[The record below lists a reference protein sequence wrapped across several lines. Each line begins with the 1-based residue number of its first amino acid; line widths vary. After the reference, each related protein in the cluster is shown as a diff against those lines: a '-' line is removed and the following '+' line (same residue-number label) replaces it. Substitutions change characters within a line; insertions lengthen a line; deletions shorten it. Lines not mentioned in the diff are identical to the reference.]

1 MMLYDIE
8 VYNVNC
14 VGMPT
19 RLTSILAIRCGVSGN
34 TSKFRGLDE
43 IKAFPFP
50 MKIYPVLIF
59 LSHPFQVS

>member
-19 RLTSILAIRCGVSGN
+19 RLTSILAILCGVSGN
-34 TSKFRGLDE
+34 TSKFRDLDE

-50 MKIYPVLIF
+50 MKIYLVLIF